1 MRYVLVL
8 LCALAGVSS
17 ANGTDVLVVESLNFS
32 AFEAHTM
39 AVHASPAGEHGG
51 GLLGMRKQLLIK
63 GVVSRAAQ
71 AMTVKGLRYAD
82 LDMLTAS
89 VQMDYC
95 KREYVPAG
103 ESKFNAGRNI
113 SAVLGDYVP
122 ANLRIEVSY
131 HVSSS
136 RVVRSA
142 TRRTSFVCPNSM
154 RE

>member
-1 MRYVLVL
+1 MRCVLVL
-8 LCALAGVSS
+8 SCALAGVSS
-17 ANGTDVLVVESLNFS
+17 ANGMDVLVVESLNFY

-39 AVHASPAGEHGG
+39 AVNASPAGEQGAG
-51 GLLGMRKQLLIK
+51 RKQLLIK

-71 AMTVKGLRYAD
+71 AMTVRGKRYAN

-95 KREYVPAG
+95 KRDYVPAG

-113 SAVLGDYVP
+113 SAVLGEYVP
-122 ANLRIEVSY
+122 ANLRIEVRY